1 MATRASLLRELETR
15 VADLMDAI
23 RDLDDLLVQYEG
35 TYPGRVFS
43 AAWRQAR
50 QIVSLGH
57 RFEPEVPTTTP
68 APTPAPV
75 VPPTAPTAG

>member
-1 MATRASLLRELETR
+1 
-15 VADLMDAI
+15 MDAV
-23 RDLDDLLVQYEG
+23 RDLDDLVVQYEG

-57 RFEPEVPTTTP
+57 RFEPEVPATTP
-68 APTPAPV
+68 APTPVAPATAPV
-75 VPPTAPTAG
+75 VPAASAQRKGDNGTK